1 MKKKRDDRRK
11 KRLLLPACA
20 AVLLG
25 ACLLLRVGGAAWK
38 NSQLEAGFTPSPRF
52 SDYRDGVPMEE
63 MDVSQ
68 YQVALSVITNPVYGV
83 YYFTCSQDISYYA
96 APGGEPVYT
105 IPAGTELAWSYGDFL
120 MDTYPTY
127 WKGWR
132 WGTVF
137 PLSGEETPQGYFFVS
152 LSALEGLVRDFY
164 NATPSVEKERIQRG
178 LSRKEVR
185 DGLLRRVDEIFY
197 RRGVCV
203 SPDLRAPLWGWDCTL
218 LAGGC
223 ALATGAWAAVLRRR
237 KMRKEN

>member
-68 YQVALSVITNPVYGV
+68 YQVALSVITNPVYKV

-137 PLSGEETPQGYFFVS
+137 PLSGEEAPQGYFFVS

-164 NATPSVEKERIQRG
+164 NATPLGGGGAYPAGPFQKGSAGR
-178 LSRKEVR
+178 
-185 DGLLRRVDEIFY
+185 
-197 RRGVCV
+197 
-203 SPDLRAPLWGWDCTL
+203 PAA
-218 LAGGC
+218 AGG
-223 ALATGAWAAVLRRR
+223 
-237 KMRKEN
+237 

>member
-1 MKKKRDDRRK
+1 
-11 KRLLLPACA
+11 
-20 AVLLG
+20 
-25 ACLLLRVGGAAWK
+25 
-38 NSQLEAGFTPSPRF
+38 
-52 SDYRDGVPMEE
+52 MEE

-132 WGTVF
+132 WGLYS
-137 PLSGEETPQGYFFVS
+137 PSPGETPQGYFFVPI
-152 LSALEGLVRDFY
+152 SALEGLVRDFY
-164 NATPSVEKERIQRG
+164 NATPSVEEERIQRG

-185 DGLLRRVDEIFY
+185 DGLLLRVDEIFY

-218 LAGGC
+218 LAGAAPWRPALGRLSC
-223 ALATGAWAAVLRRR
+223 AEE
-237 KMRKEN
+237 K

>member
-1 MKKKRDDRRK
+1 
-11 KRLLLPACA
+11 
-20 AVLLG
+20 
-25 ACLLLRVGGAAWK
+25 
-38 NSQLEAGFTPSPRF
+38 
-52 SDYRDGVPMEE
+52 MEE

-68 YQVALSVITNPVYGV
+68 YQVALSVITNPVYRV

-105 IPAGTELAWSYGDFL
+105 IPAGTELAWGYGDFL

-137 PLSGEETPQGYFFVS
+137 PLSGEETPQGYFFVPI
-152 LSALEGLVRDFY
+152 SALEGLVRDFY
-164 NATPSVEKERIQRG
+164 NATPSVEEERIQRG

-185 DGLLRRVDEIFY
+185 DGLLLRVDEIFY

-223 ALATGAWAAVLRRR
+223 ALAAGAWAAVLRRR

>member
-127 WKGWR
+127 WKG
-132 WGTVF
+132 
-137 PLSGEETPQGYFFVS
+137 
-152 LSALEGLVRDFY
+152 
-164 NATPSVEKERIQRG
+164 
-178 LSRKEVR
+178 
-185 DGLLRRVDEIFY
+185 
-197 RRGVCV
+197 
-203 SPDLRAPLWGWDCTL
+203 
-218 LAGGC
+218 
-223 ALATGAWAAVLRRR
+223 
-237 KMRKEN
+237 